1 VNTASTEAVRDLL
14 RTFMRKW
21 LDDVPDPAQQ
31 ELEGLVAPFHDSL
44 VPGIRLL
51 NERSFSTRLGNLH
64 ERVAQVI
71 AEEVHAEVR
80 QPLDLTG
87 TIPVLSREFITQRIS
102 QLERRQASPDAPYER
117 DQIRGHFGNEVQAGT
132 RIDLWLRTHEGT
144 QHFFEI
150 KSGKPN
156 KGQCIEMKERLLTAF
171 AVRRNDDSHWW
182 WGVPYSPFGSGLY
195 RHSYALPFFDFAN
208 EVKMGSDFWD
218 FIGGVGSYEQLL
230 AIYVEVGEEFAPQI
244 EALRER

>member
-1 VNTASTEAVRDLL
+1 MNAVTTEAVRDLI
-14 RTFMRKW
+14 RAFMRKW
-21 LDDVPDPAQQ
+21 LDEVPDPAEQ
-31 ELEGLVAPFHDSL
+31 ELEGLVAPFHDAL

-64 ERVAQVI
+64 ERVAHVI
-71 AEEVHAEVR
+71 ASEVQAEVL
-80 QPLDLTG
+80 QPLDMAG
-87 TIPVLSREFITQRIS
+87 TIPVLSREFITQRIA
-102 QLERRQASPDAPYER
+102 QLERRQALPDALYER

-132 RIDLWLRTHEGT
+132 RIDLWLRTHDGA

-156 KGQCIEMKERLLTAF
+156 KGQCVEMKERLLTAF
-171 AVRRNDDSHWW
+171 AVRRNADSHWW
-182 WGVPYSPFGSGLY
+182 WGVPYSPYGSAVY

-218 FIGGVGSYEQLL
+218 FIGGVGAYEQLL
-230 AIYVEVGEEFAPQI
+230 DVYMRVGEESAPEI